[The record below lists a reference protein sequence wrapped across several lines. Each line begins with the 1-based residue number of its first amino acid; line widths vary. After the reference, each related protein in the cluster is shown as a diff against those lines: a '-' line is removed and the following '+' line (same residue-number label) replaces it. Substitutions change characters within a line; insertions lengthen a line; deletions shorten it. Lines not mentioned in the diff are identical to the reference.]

1 MGFKF
6 EISSTL
12 KVRANYLLKNS
23 TAKLSKYHCTKEYPR
38 GVIILFENGTGT
50 STNEE
55 ET

>member
-12 KVRANYLLKNS
+12 KVRANYLPINS
-23 TAKLSKYHCTKEYPR
+23 TAKFSKYHCTKEHPK

-50 STNEE
+50 STNEQ